1 MAPAIIPAEN
11 PALPGQML
19 EKPIR
24 DILDVAAHL
33 KFLRTPRA
41 RTGPSEI
48 DNAIR
53 IISGAQATIQELED
67 WYVTLCDEQRKH
79 RDLQE
84 TAATSLK
91 RIVEERLGEI
101 GDLDG
106 KHTELESD
114 IQNLRVEKARLDADV
129 QSLTKSKER
138 LVQSVKELELEKVT
152 KQGKFESLK
161 GEVEKKA
168 NELRDLTSKVGDLG
182 TSLERSER
190 QVEAKDK
197 ALTSLRKQMA
207 DQDTDQN
214 QRITQL
220 MDDVKSVTMKTIE
233 EIHKLERERDEALQ
247 KVTNLQLEICAQ
259 KTNNT
264 ENIKR
269 LEGERDKAL
278 RQVAN
283 LGEQRAA
290 RETRY
295 NSGIQKAENERD
307 EALRLQ
313 MRAEDAKKE
322 LENLI
327 LEKALEIS
335 TANTTIQNL
344 QDEVSDLTQHKE
356 EWEKMRQCLLNFQMG
371 QDIVLLVE
379 TEADLLR
386 RIENCEKENA
396 RFEREAGVNN
406 EEMAR
411 LRVTQ
416 EELESRVSG
425 MDHDIVLLRDEEADL
440 LRRIEHFEV
449 HISRLEREAV
459 QNNEEIARLRGLEE
473 HLAAARTKMD
483 EHLLKLQ
490 GRIDTLSDL
499 RERYHRRI
507 EAANLILGRRFFER
521 WWAITQYALVERTAS
536 EST

>member
-1 MAPAIIPAEN
+1 
-11 PALPGQML
+11 
-19 EKPIR
+19 
-24 DILDVAAHL
+24 
-33 KFLRTPRA
+33 
-41 RTGPSEI
+41 
-48 DNAIR
+48 
-53 IISGAQATIQELED
+53 
-67 WYVTLCDEQRKH
+67 
-79 RDLQE
+79 
-84 TAATSLK
+84 
-91 RIVEERLGEI
+91 
-101 GDLDG
+101 
-106 KHTELESD
+106 
-114 IQNLRVEKARLDADV
+114 
-129 QSLTKSKER
+129 
-138 LVQSVKELELEKVT
+138 
-152 KQGKFESLK
+152 
-161 GEVEKKA
+161 
-168 NELRDLTSKVGDLG
+168 
-182 TSLERSER
+182 
-190 QVEAKDK
+190 VEAKDK

-207 DQDTDQN
+207 DQDTDKH

-220 MDDVKSVTMKTIE
+220 MDDVKSVTTKTNE
-233 EIHKLERERDEALQ
+233 EIHKREKERNEALQ

-283 LGEQRAA
+283 LEEERAA

-322 LENLI
+322 LENLN
-327 LEKALEIS
+327 LEKASEIS
-335 TANTTIQNL
+335 TTNTTIQNL
-344 QDEVSDLTQHKE
+344 QDEVGDLKQHKE
-356 EWEKMRQCLLNFQMG
+356 EWEKMRQSLLNFQVHMNESLHGKDAQIASLSEKMDLLSARESELERQLDEQRITIRTDLQGQMEGMG

-386 RIENCEKENA
+386 RIENCEEENA

-425 MDHDIVLLRDEEADL
+425 MDHDIVLLGDEEADL

-459 QNNEEIARLRGLEE
+459 QSNEEIARLRGLEE
-473 HLAAARTKMD
+473 HLTAAGTEMD
-483 EHLLKLQ
+483 EHLWELQ
-490 GRIDTLSDL
+490 GRIETLSDL
-499 RERYHRRI
+499 TERYYGRI

-521 WWAITQYALVERTAS
+521 WWAITQYRLAERTAS